1 VFVADIVDVGIDC
14 VEEPKIVGAAPLPVE
29 LEPKISVDDLALPLP
44 EVAAVSDSV
53 PDAAVLETDGAAP
66 APVVELN
73 TAVDNMTLP
82 ETAMLKDSVPEV
94 VKLEIVGAAVGPVLE
109 LNAELDDTA
118 PLELLPL
125 KDSVPDVARL
135 EIVGAAAVPVLK
147 LNIPVD
153 DIALLELVSLSVPV
167 VGDTKTVGIALLI
180 V

>member
-1 VFVADIVDVGIDC
+1 MFVADIVDVGIDC

-66 APVVELN
+66 VPVVE
-73 TAVDNMTLP
+73 
-82 ETAMLKDSVPEV
+82 
-94 VKLEIVGAAVGPVLE
+94 
-109 LNAELDDTA
+109 
-118 PLELLPL
+118 
-125 KDSVPDVARL
+125 
-135 EIVGAAAVPVLK
+135 LK